1 MRAEA
6 EGTLLLS
13 RADVRSL
20 LDLDDVIREVERAF
34 ALHATGGLP
43 DPGIVSC
50 RTNGGGF
57 HVKSSWLPDPDRFA
71 VKANANFPDNPAVSG
86 LPTVQGLILLFDGES
101 GVPLAVLDSMEI
113 TILRTAAATAVAA
126 RHCAAESAR
135 TVTLWGA
142 GDQAVAQVQA
152 LARVR
157 PIRRALVYDLVRERA
172 EGVARELEAAGL
184 EARAVA
190 DPRAATRESDVVV
203 TCTPSRAPFLGRDDL
218 APGAFVAAVGADWP
232 EKQEL
237 HPELV
242 ASSALIVDVLDQCA
256 TGGELHHALA
266 AGLMTRDGIRAELGA
281 VVAGLEPGRTS
292 ADEIVIFDS
301 TGTAL
306 QDVAAARLAWERA
319 VTRGSGTR
327 FSFSR

>member
-1 MRAEA
+1 MRLEA

-20 LDLDDVIREVERAF
+20 LTLDDAIREVERAF
-34 ALHATGGLP
+34 ALHARGEVP
-43 DPGIVSC
+43 APGILGCPVA
-50 RTNGGGF
+50 GGGF
-57 HVKSSWLPDPDRFA
+57 HLKSAWLPDPDRFA
-71 VKANANFPDNPAVSG
+71 VKANANFPGNPAASG

-101 GVPLAVLDSMEI
+101 GFPLAVMDSMEI

-126 RHCAAESAR
+126 KHCARESAR
-135 TVTLWGA
+135 TVTMWGA
-142 GDQAVAQVQA
+142 GDQARAQVLA

-172 EGVARELEAAGL
+172 VTLAGELEDAGL
-184 EARAVA
+184 EARAVE

-203 TCTPSRAPFLGRDDL
+203 TCTPSRMPFLGRGDL

-256 TGGELHHALA
+256 SGGELHHALE
-266 AGLMTRDGIRAELGA
+266 AGLMTRDGVRAELGE
-281 VVAGLEPGRTS
+281 VVVGRKPGRTS
-292 ADEIVIFDS
+292 PGEIVIFDS

-306 QDVAAARLAWERA
+306 QDVAAARLAYERA
-319 VTRGSGTR
+319 LARGAGAR